1 MKVSY
6 INIYLVF
13 ILISIYNCIYTNSRL
28 VAEVAETRKHNSDD
42 ECSDLGWR
50 CMVVGDRKSSTP
62 PASLPGRTAVNS
74 SYARSN

>member
-1 MKVSY
+1 MFVVV
-6 INIYLVF
+6 YLVF
-13 ILISIYNCIYTNSRL
+13 IFINIQVYYNCIYATSRF

-50 CMVVGDRKSSTP
+50 CMVVGDRKPSTP
-62 PASLPGRTAVNS
+62 PASLAGRTAVNS